1 MVVTWQR
8 MYLAK
13 SCKNLITGT
22 HDTSHWVATCLSSSS
37 QQQQII
43 LDSTCII
50 HEPTTVLS
58 YTAKKL
64 SQCTSSNSGGEM
76 IIVKEVRS
84 NVDDMTEW
92 SSKKIW
98 TVHQQLSK
106 WWRAQGALG
115 KLCSILTDLY
125 LSHLDGQRSYERV
138 FILQCYD
145 ITADNSNKF
154 KPRPVLKRRRN
165 GCQDTSCSAGRQ
177 QRKRK

>member
-1 MVVTWQR
+1 MVVAWQR

-13 SCKNLITGT
+13 SCKNLILGT

-37 QQQQII
+37 QQQQIS

-64 SQCTSSNSGGEM
+64 SQFTSSNSGGEM
-76 IIVKEVRS
+76 IIVEEVS
-84 NVDDMTEW
+84 NADDITEW

-125 LSHLDGQRSYERV
+125 LSHLDAQRSYERV

-154 KPRPVLKRRRN
+154 KPRPVLKHRRN

-177 QRKRK
+177 